1 MNARRVEYHEGAV
14 ADVKSAVSWY
24 RERSP
29 KAAMNFIGE
38 LHRAVD
44 TIRETPNR
52 WPIGR
57 NNTRRFLLLRFPFSV
72 IYSEVESII
81 TILAVAH
88 GSRRPEYWARRLKG

>member
-1 MNARRVEYHEGAV
+1 MADRHVEYHEGAV

-24 RERSP
+24 QERSP

-72 IYSEVESII
+72 IYSSVIYSEVESII

-88 GSRRPEYWARRLKG
+88 GSRRP